1 MANRELRGEIGG
13 LVPFRCLLN
22 RVDLHIQRYADIC
35 LCKLYLDAIQNL
47 DLHNVCLQINY
58 L

>member
-13 LVPFRCLLN
+13 LVPFRRLLN
-22 RVDLHIQRYADIC
+22 KVDLHIQLYASIR
-35 LCKLYLDAIQNL
+35 LCKSRLCAIQNL
-47 DLHNVCLQINY
+47 DLHNVRLQINC